1 MATISA
7 DATAAA
13 IAAAKAKWEAAKN
26 SGDQAG
32 MTQAHADAEAARA
45 TVGFSGGT
53 DGSKNIALTPAA
65 PTAAAPVTVAQPA
78 TPALPSFGP
87 APAALSAAQLGQAAS
102 TASSATSA
110 TLLKEIQQ
118 IRDAYAT
125 KTTMPSTAALPTV
138 SDNSTD
144 IEKLYQAQ
152 QEARISALG
161 KARDASMS
169 ALTGEQAAIAPQ
181 YEQGRNAAGSASE
194 IQARNF
200 AEYMANR
207 GMSNSGASAQMEIS
221 RQGALQG
228 QVGALNQQETAA
240 NADIERRRSGVTSG
254 YESDAATAQ
263 AEIRAQQTAAIIAE
277 RNRVYE
283 SNYRRA
289 VDIYGMESQQA
300 QQAYQQMRDAMGDTL
315 QVDQIAYGRGR
326 DAVSDARAFNQDE
339 YARWQNENAMALQQ
353 YALQYQAGRDTVGDT
368 QWQTQYNQGVTESNR
383 TFDLQKQTTEAN
395 LAANALDMQIKQA
408 QLELQTDPN
417 SPDNKI
423 KALQLASAQ
432 QQLEEAKV
440 LAQYAPA
447 EAAARIAQ
455 IKAATSASWASTANM
470 RADNTRQDDSAAY
483 QMFLSKWEGQGY
495 APPNSFGVKEGT
507 VYAPGVKQATAPKSA
522 DLLSLRDDFNKAIM
536 GVEQPIYDST
546 GKKVG
551 VSQVQKMTADIALLQ
566 IQQMEASGQIT
577 EAEAEQLALSIPA
590 VNALM
595 QAKLG
600 KTNNQT
606 RY

>member
-13 IAAAKAKWEAAKN
+13 ISAAKAKWEAAKK

-32 MTQAHADAEAARA
+32 MTQAHVDAEAVRA
-45 TVGFSGGT
+45 TVGFSGGA
-53 DGSKNIALTPAA
+53 DGSKYVALDAV
-65 PTAAAPVTVAQPA
+65 PVTVAQPA
-78 TPALPSFGP
+78 APALPNFGP

-161 KARDASMS
+161 KARDTSMS
-169 ALTGEQAAIAPQ
+169 ALQGEQSAIAPK

-200 AEYMANR
+200 AEYLTNR
-207 GMSNSGASAQMEIS
+207 GLAAGAGAQMEIS
-221 RQGALQG
+221 RQGALQS
-228 QVGALNQQETAA
+228 QVGDLNQQEIAS

-254 YESDAATAQ
+254 YESDAATAK
-263 AEIRAQQTAAIIAE
+263 AEIQAQQTAAVIQE

-326 DAVSDARAFNQDE
+326 DAVSDARASNQDE

-353 YALQYQAGRDTVGDT
+353 YTLQYQAGRDTVGDT

-546 GKKVG
+546 GEKVG